1 MLTYRIDIQTK
12 PSSSIAIVAKTPITT
27 PKNRWIMYY
36 GKCRINLV
44 KIQEPAN
51 CKQRQ

>member
-12 PSSSIAIVAKTPITT
+12 PSSSIATVAKTPTT
-27 PKNRWIMYY
+27 IPTNRWIMYY

-51 CKQRQ
+51 FKQR